1 MKRARGDDDKVAQT
15 YETHMQAEWVAGR
28 SLEESSTR
36 GALAALLREFGKE
49 KAAVALM
56 HGHLLYLDLDVCR
69 IGDKGAER
77 IAKFLRHDEI
87 VKSVWLKWCDIGSQG
102 LKAIAQALRYN
113 KAVELLSVTGNQFGN
128 EFAEALIDTLNY
140 NVCMTELR
148 AGRRQDKTI
157 AAELLTTLD
166 YLLETR
172 NKLLIPT
179 AVRRASLCII
189 VAHCTRDNAGAF
201 SGFPK
206 EIVKM
211 IAMQVWATRKDPIWI
226 EVLSESERTGKSG
239 D

>member
-1 MKRARGDDDKVAQT
+1 MGSWSLFRRVFAYIAR
-15 YETHMQAEWVAGR
+15 E
-28 SLEESSTR
+28 
-36 GALAALLREFGKE
+36 ALAALLRELGKE

-56 HGHLLYLDLDVCR
+56 QGQLLYMDLDACR

-77 IAKFLRHDEI
+77 IAKFLRHDGI

-102 LKAIAQALRYN
+102 TNAIVKALRYN
-113 KAVELLSVTGNQFGN
+113 KAVELLRVTDNQFGN

-148 AGRRQDKTI
+148 AGRRQDNNI
-157 AAELLTTLD
+157 AAEVLATLD

-172 NKLLIPT
+172 NKLLIP
-179 AVRRASLCII
+179 AVVHRTSMCII
-189 VAHCTRDNAGAF
+189 VAHCTKDNAGAF

-211 IAMQVWATRKDPIWI
+211 SSQAPAKGLFVSMTAPQLRSASELTHFMDQYNAILPW
-226 EVLSESERTGKSG
+226 LS